1 MLLYQIFAY
10 TVHGKINL
18 KYQVPHGIKNLNQ
31 LMDHILP
38 QVFKI
43 VSSILSMQNQCQ
55 YTKSIKIRVNKIE
68 NRITFQIKKE
78 YYLQRLASK
87 TMKLLGITKNKIS
100 KDENGENVPR
110 LEIIGVVL
118 VHRNIVNNDYR
129 EDSRVLFTFV
139 LKKLF
144 GQLLD
149 ISRKY
154 FMFLKT
160 FSSEFSYIEALLTD
174 QNYKPLEKVK

>member
-1 MLLYQIFAY
+1 
-10 TVHGKINL
+10 
-18 KYQVPHGIKNLNQ
+18 
-31 LMDHILP
+31 
-38 QVFKI
+38 
-43 VSSILSMQNQCQ
+43 
-55 YTKSIKIRVNKIE
+55 
-68 NRITFQIKKE
+68 
-78 YYLQRLASK
+78 
-87 TMKLLGITKNKIS
+87 MKLLGITKNKIS

-129 EDSRVLFTFV
+129 
-139 LKKLF
+139 
-144 GQLLD
+144 D

>member
-1 MLLYQIFAY
+1 
-10 TVHGKINL
+10 
-18 KYQVPHGIKNLNQ
+18 
-31 LMDHILP
+31 
-38 QVFKI
+38 
-43 VSSILSMQNQCQ
+43 
-55 YTKSIKIRVNKIE
+55 
-68 NRITFQIKKE
+68 
-78 YYLQRLASK
+78 
-87 TMKLLGITKNKIS
+87 MKLLGITKNKIS